1 MMISECE
8 KTYRFQ
14 HGEQLTAGDF
24 PQPAG
29 ELTFELNPDGENP
42 KSAVIAAIGGNFV
55 LQLEN
60 LTALRV
66 VAGNRQFLHN
76 AMLPERIYSR
86 IAVAVAG
93 NLIRITVNG
102 KNPLVIA
109 ATQTPAGK
117 IVFGTAEKIH
127 RLRGSIRNIVCGG
140 FSGTIDIPEP
150 PQEKDILELTGFDS
164 FPAEVDLA
172 GSWDFVLLPQ
182 NFSPDAP
189 LPDKKVFTAQMA
201 VPGYWDDH
209 TELLAESDSFDRR
222 AKTNP
227 RFRPLT
233 FPMGQITPDA
243 SMPYLVG
250 TGYYRKNF
258 RFAPGTLPGRVVL
271 SLGPA
276 VWGCAVYCNGKIA
289 ALNSGYSTATDC
301 DLTELVDFNAVNTVV
316 IAVSNFDRVF
326 NCEGQAN
333 GQHIGLAVRGYQGM
347 RGGIGGWCRLKFARA
362 CRIED
367 AYCHFDG
374 SRLFCTAEVS
384 GNGQVNWQLSG
395 ADGTVL
401 RSGAGP
407 AVEFDAAGLPRWDD
421 ETPELLTVTATLTD
435 AEGKCSDQ
443 ISFRYGLRTWQCAG
457 AQLQLNGT
465 PVYLR
470 GTTEH
475 HYFPETANAPFDKEK
490 YLTDIRLWRSLG
502 FNFLRF
508 HTWCPPE
515 PYLDAA
521 DECGMI
527 CQVEVPPHVPA
538 DEWERILKY
547 LRRHACVGIICG
559 GNEEAF
565 TEFRINEVRELA
577 KLTGRLLPGALFNPQ
592 EALARVEYRLLPDE
606 PEVETEP
613 FIHNPRKLAELAEFS
628 DVYGSYNWG
637 YFSYIFTEF
646 PGAAAVDARC
656 ALYGKP
662 LLSHEI
668 GIMGGYLDFDNAG
681 RYENCVVPPDL
692 YVEARRNLTKHGLFD
707 RAAEFFQLNSAFNNE
722 LRKVLFENIRSCRNI
737 SGFDFLGA
745 CDAHWHR
752 CGYPCGMTDEFG
764 RCRPGVTPENSR
776 LFNAPAVLLA
786 DLPLCRA
793 WQEKTEFACKISLSH
808 FDKQPWTADRC
819 QWQFQAGDFVKSGSF
834 TLPLVAGGTVTE
846 IGGIGFTL
854 PAALRPVRAKLSV
867 TGGTI
872 YNEWD
877 IWIFPEPESAAAPE
891 NYRET
896 VRLDDDTIDFISGGG
911 RVLLT
916 DNFPADRMMEKFQC
930 DTTGRSLGH
939 LGTVIHRH
947 RITDEMAHDGFAGL
961 QFAGLLTAA
970 ASMDFT
976 RSELPFNPLIEYIPS
991 YKLVKR
997 KTPLC
1002 EFAVGKG
1009 RLMMCG
1015 LNLSGSDPAAA
1026 YFHAAIRKYL
1036 CGSGFHAAP
1045 EVASELLKKLTRQE
1059 FADSGIAKTDEAWD
1073 PNVAAGKGVAG
1084 TMSDEHD
1091 GGNIR

>member
-8 KTYRFQ
+8 QTYRFQ

-60 LTALRV
+60 LTALRII
-66 VAGNRQFLHN
+66 ANDRSFLHN
-76 AMLPERIYSR
+76 AILTERMFSR
-86 IAVAVAG
+86 IAVATDGELVQ
-93 NLIRITVNG
+93 ITVNG

-109 ATQTPAGK
+109 GKNLLAGK
-117 IVFGTAEKIH
+117 VTFGAAGKLH
-127 RLRGSIRNIVCGG
+127 RLRGSIRRISCTG
-140 FSGTIDIPEP
+140 FSGKIVIPPP
-150 PQEKDILELTGFDS
+150 PQEKNTVELSWDDA
-164 FPAEVDLA
+164 FPAAIDLA
-172 GSWDFVLLPQ
+172 GNWDFVLLPQ
-182 NFSPDAP
+182 NFSPEAP
-189 LPDKKVFTAQMA
+189 LPDKNLFTARM
-201 VPGYWDDH
+201 VLPGYWDDH

-227 RFRPLT
+227 RYRPLT
-233 FPMGQITPDA
+233 FPMGQVTPDA
-243 SMPYLVG
+243 SMPYLTG
-250 TGYYRKNF
+250 TGYYRKTF
-258 RFAPGTLPGRVVL
+258 RFAPGTPPGRVRL

-276 VWGCAVYCNGKIA
+276 VWGCTVYCNGKIA
-289 ALNSGYSTATDC
+289 AVNSGYSTATEC
-301 DLTELVDFNAVNTVV
+301 DLTGLLDFHGVNTLV

-326 NCEGQAN
+326 NCEGQEN

-347 RGGIGGWCRLKFARA
+347 RGGIGGWGKLQITGSAA
-362 CRIED
+362 ITD

-374 SRLFCTAEVS
+374 EKLHCCAEIS
-384 GNGQVNWQLSG
+384 GSGEVNWQLSR

-401 RSGAGP
+401 RSAAGMTA
-407 AVEFDAAGLPRWDD
+407 AVDAAGVPRWDD
-421 ETPELLTVTATLTD
+421 ENPELLTVTATLTD
-435 AEGKCSDQ
+435 ADGRLCDRT
-443 ISFRYGLRTWQCAG
+443 SFRYGLRTWQTAG
-457 AQLQLNGT
+457 ATILLNGK

-475 HYFPETANAPFDKEK
+475 HYFPETANAPFDKDK
-490 YLTDIRLWRSLG
+490 YLTDIRLWRALG

-515 PYLDAA
+515 PYLEAA

-547 LRRHACVGIICG
+547 LRRHTSVCIICG

-565 TEFRINEVRELA
+565 TEFRLNEVRELA
-577 KLTGRLLPGALFNPQ
+577 ALTRRLLPGALFNPQ
-592 EALARVEYRLLPDE
+592 EALSKVEYRLLPDE
-606 PEVETEP
+606 PDVETEP
-613 FIHNPRKLAELAEFS
+613 FIHHPGKLAYLAEFS

-637 YFSYIFTEF
+637 YFSYIFAEF
-646 PGAAAVDARC
+646 PGAAPIDARC

-668 GIMGGYLDFDNAG
+668 GIMGGYLDFNNTG

-692 YVEARRNLTKHGLFD
+692 YVQARQNLTRHGLFD
-707 RAAEFFQLNSAFNNE
+707 RAEEFFQLNSAFNNE

-764 RCRPGVTPENSR
+764 KCRPGVTPEICAR
-776 LFNAPAVLLA
+776 YNAPSVLLA

-793 WQEKTEFACKISLSH
+793 WQEKSAFNCTVSVSH
-808 FDKQPWTADRC
+808 FDKTPLPPGNV
-819 QWQFQAGDFVKSGSF
+819 QWQLQAGDFAVSGEIPVPAV
-834 TLPLVAGGTVTE
+834 TCGTVTE
-846 IGGIGFTL
+846 LGRISLTL
-854 PAALRPVRAKLSV
+854 PEVAVPVRAQLWVRYGKLEN
-867 TGGTI
+867 I
-872 YNEWD
+872 WEL
-877 IWIFPEPESAAAPE
+877 WIFPVPTATDLPSNCRVATA
-891 NYRET
+891 
-896 VRLDDDTIDFISGGG
+896 LDDAVIDFISDGG

-916 DNFPADRMMEKFQC
+916 DNFPADRMTEKFQC

-947 RITDEMAHDGFAGL
+947 TLTDEMAHDGFAGL

-976 RSELPFNPLIEYIPS
+976 RSELPFNPVIEYIPS
-991 YKLVKR
+991 YKLVRR

-1009 RLMMCG
+1009 RLVMCG
-1015 LNLSGSDPAAA
+1015 LQLSGTDAATAYFKDRLEKYLGSATFPAAPQ
-1026 YFHAAIRKYL
+1026 I
-1036 CGSGFHAAP
+1036 AP
-1045 EVASELLKKLTRQE
+1045 ELLKKLIRQE

-1073 PNVAAGKGVAG
+1073 PNVSAGK
-1084 TMSDEHD
+1084 
-1091 GGNIR
+1091 NITGQQDKI